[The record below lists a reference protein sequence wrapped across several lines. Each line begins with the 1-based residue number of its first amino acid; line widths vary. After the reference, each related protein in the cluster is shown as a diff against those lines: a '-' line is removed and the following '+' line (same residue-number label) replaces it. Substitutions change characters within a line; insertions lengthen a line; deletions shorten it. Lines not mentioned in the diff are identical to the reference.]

1 MTCHARHS
9 RHQKKINVK
18 QLSKMLEDLIK
29 NVYHVSKL
37 ERINVLDSESFN
49 TLYLLF
55 LILMTKS
62 GMHKIGK

>member
-37 ERINVLDSESFN
+37 ERIM
-49 TLYLLF
+49 YLTVKA
-55 LILMTKS
+55 LIHYTCCF
-62 GMHKIGK
+62 